1 MSVAVYKIKRTI
13 LIFFGVF
20 LIAATAFLFTL
31 YQLGTDFLILDDT
44 VEEDSEADA
53 IIVLSG
59 SAERLERGA
68 ELYSKGASDTVIL
81 TNAEENGTTPD
92 RAVSLGISEADILE
106 DTKAT
111 STYDN
116 ALYAKDIMEE
126 QDLSS
131 AIVVTS
137 EFHSRRTKMTFDD
150 IFGKDYTLSY
160 AFTSSSFNSAD
171 GLTEMEKKTT
181 FSEYTKMIFYSIRLL
196 FD

>member
-13 LIFFGVF
+13 LILFGVF
-20 LIAATAFLFTL
+20 LIAAAAFLFTL
-31 YQLGTDFLILDDT
+31 YQLGTDFLILEDT
-44 VEEDSEADA
+44 LEEDPEADA

-68 ELYSKGASDTVIL
+68 ELYTMGASDTVIL

-92 RAVSLGISEADILE
+92 RAVSLGISEADLLE

-126 QDLSS
+126 QNLSS

-160 AFTSSSFNSAD
+160 AFTSSSYNPAD

>member
-31 YQLGTDFLILDDT
+31 YQLGTDFLILEDT

-68 ELYSKGASDTVIL
+68 ELYAKGASDTVIL

-160 AFTSSSFNSAD
+160 AFTSSSFNPAD

>member
-1 MSVAVYKIKRTI
+1 MAVPVYKVKRTI
-13 LIFFGVF
+13 LILFGVF
-20 LIAATAFLFTL
+20 LAATAAGIITL
-31 YQLGTDFLILDDT
+31 YQLGTDFLTLEDT
-44 VEEDSEADA
+44 VKENPQADA
-53 IIVLSG
+53 VIVLSG

-68 ELYSKGASDTVIL
+68 ELYAGGAADTVIL
-81 TNAEENGTTPD
+81 TNAAQKGTTPD
-92 RAVSLGISEADILE
+92 RAVSLGISKDDILE
-106 DTKAT
+106 DTKAQ

-126 QDLSS
+126 QNFSS

-150 IFGKDYTLSY
+150 IFGSDYTLSY
-160 AFTSSSFNSAD
+160 AFTSSSYNPAD
-171 GLTEMEKKTT
+171 GLTETEKKTT